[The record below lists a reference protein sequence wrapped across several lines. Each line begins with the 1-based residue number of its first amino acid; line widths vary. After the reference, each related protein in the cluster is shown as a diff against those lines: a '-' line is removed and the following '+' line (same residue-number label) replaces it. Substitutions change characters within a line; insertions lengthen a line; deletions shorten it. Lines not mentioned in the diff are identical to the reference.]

1 MTAPTRPTRVVLVD
15 GHLMMRQGLRA
26 LLHGEAG
33 VAVVAEAG
41 TTGEAVAA
49 VAATRPDVVVLDI
62 RLDAAEE
69 EGIELCRRLSREPG
83 GSVLVLTTDLTE
95 SLMLAVLRG
104 GARGILVKDSDFTAL
119 VRAIIDVRS
128 GRSAFDSRTAA
139 VAAKLLTRTRNAP
152 RLTRRERD
160 ILSLI
165 ARGLSNRAIGGR
177 LYISETTVKFHVANL
192 MRKTG
197 ASSRTEAVF
206 KAGRL
211 GLI

>member
-1 MTAPTRPTRVVLVD
+1 VTAPTRPTRVVLVD

-62 RLDAAEE
+62 RLGAAEE

-95 SLMLAVLRG
+95 SLMLAVLRA

>member
-62 RLDAAEE
+62 RLGAAEE

-95 SLMLAVLRG
+95 SLMLVVLRA

>member
-1 MTAPTRPTRVVLVD
+1 VTAPTRPARVAIVD
-15 GHLMMRQGLRA
+15 GHVMMRQGLRA
-26 LLHGEAG
+26 LLHGEPD

-41 TTGEAVAA
+41 TAGEAVAA

-62 RLDAAEE
+62 RLGTAEE
-69 EGIELCRRLSREPG
+69 EGVELCRRLSREPC

-95 SLMLAVLRG
+95 SLMLAVLRA
-104 GARGILVKDSDFTAL
+104 GARGILVKDSDFRAL

>member
-62 RLDAAEE
+62 RLGAAEE

-95 SLMLAVLRG
+95 SLMLAVLRA